1 MALHQMAFKYGVPD
15 LLRGTGGNGG
25 AVVYN
30 SNTGRYEVPPFAQV
44 TRPWYLRQQPAAL
57 LPGGNSSAAPTPGAA
72 QTPAAPTLPGA
83 VAQPGY
89 TSDGAGGASPDG
101 TDGGLGAAVGGLGL
115 GNLGLGN
122 LGGIVGGMLGG
133 PLGSALGNA
142 IGNALGG
149 GSEAA
154 VGPSEGGP
162 GVSMGSAAGNAGSN
176 DAENGISDGGYDG
189 ASGGSS
195 GGTDGVGDAA
205 DAGVGGGGFARGG
218 AVAGLAKKYGLRRNF
233 ATGGLNDLS
242 PELRGFI
249 EADAASQ
256 GISNPVA
263 SFTGAPAGGG
273 YGLQLLDGSSR
284 EAAPTEVPTTVTARA
299 GREVDPGLAA
309 LFLQY
314 QRPNPYAEE
323 IRAARERSRVEEQEF
338 NKLVDTAA
346 QQKGEGPSKA
356 EMYFRL
362 AAAFGAPTKTGHFSE
377 SLGAAGGAMAGY
389 EKEKREAS
397 AAERARSLQAQ
408 LDKRKL
414 GVQGARDE
422 LTTLRALSAQE
433 SQSQRELTKEL
444 MKDYI
449 ASGKPQSEAGKIAV
463 DSGLKPGTAEYNAFV
478 SDYVKQ
484 KLESGDMY
492 KAIMAN
498 VAQQGLALRQ
508 DTERRQTE
516 QAARLTPTEIK
527 LREETEDV
535 INNAKSARKA
545 LQEALKL
552 NPDTFTKSLGDQA
565 QRAITDVVRPN
576 DPRAVNTRVMENL
589 LTGQAL
595 SQLKAIFGG
604 APTEGERAILL
615 DIQGAGAKTVKERE
629 LIIKRAIDAV
639 EAAETRNRQ
648 RLDDIKS
655 GAYRQT
661 TPATKH
667 EGDE

>member
-1 MALHQMAFKYGVPD
+1 MALQRMAFKYGVPD
-15 LLRGTGGNGG
+15 LLRGAGGNGG

-30 SNTGRYEVPPFAQV
+30 SNTGRYEVPPFDQPV
-44 TRPWYLRQQPAAL
+44 RPWYLQHSQGYVAPAPPPAQPSTTHPPAGATTT
-57 LPGGNSSAAPTPGAA
+57 PQAPTPSPTDSPW
-72 QTPAAPTLPGA
+72 TPGE
-83 VAQPGY
+83 GE
-89 TSDGAGGASPDG
+89 GGSSPSG
-101 TDGGLGAAVGGLGL
+101 VDGGLGAAIGGLGL
-115 GNLGLGN
+115 GGLGLGGLGN
-122 LGGIVGGMLGG
+122 IGGVIGGILGG
-133 PLGSALGNA
+133 PVGSAIGNA
-142 IGNALGG
+142 IGGAFGG
-149 GSEAA
+149 GSEAS

-162 GVSMGSAAGNAGSN
+162 GVSGMGSAAGNAGNN
-176 DAENGISDGGYDG
+176 DAENGIS
-189 ASGGSS
+189 
-195 GGTDGVGDAA
+195 A
-205 DAGVGGGGFARGG
+205 DAGPGAGDDAGDDGSDGLGAWAKGGEVELRKM
-218 AVAGLAKKYGLRRNF
+218 AGRYGVRNPRRNF
-233 ATGGLNDLS
+233 ASGGLNDLS

-256 GISNPVA
+256 GVTNPVVNF
-263 SFTGAPAGGG
+263 SGAPAGGG
-273 YGLQLLDGSSR
+273 YGLQL
-284 EAAPTEVPTTVTARA
+284 EAPGERQTVGTPEAMRS

-309 LFLQY
+309 LFAQY

-323 IRAARERSRVEEQEF
+323 IRAARERSRVEESEF
-338 NKLVDTAA
+338 NKLVDAA
-346 QQKGEGPSKA
+346 ANTTEGGPSKA

-362 AAAFGAPTKTGHFSE
+362 AAAFGAPTKTGHFAE
-377 SLGAAGGAMAGY
+377 SLGAASGAMAGY
-389 EKEKREAS
+389 EKERRES
-397 AAERARSLQAQ
+397 ESSGRVRSFQAQ
-408 LDKRKL
+408 LEKRKL
-414 GVQGARDE
+414 GLQGARDE
-422 LTTLRALSAQE
+422 LTTLRALSSQE
-433 SQSQRELTKEL
+433 TQSQRDLAKEL

-449 ASGKPQSEAGKIAV
+449 ASGKPQSEAGKIAI
-463 DSGLKPGTAEYNAFV
+463 DSGMKPGTPEYNKFV
-478 SDYVKQ
+478 QQYVQQ

-545 LQEALKL
+545 LVEALKL

-604 APTEGERAILL
+604 APTEGERGILL

-629 LIIKRAIDAV
+629 LIIRRAIDAV
-639 EAAETRNRQ
+639 EAAEARNRQ

-661 TPATKH
+661 TPAAKP